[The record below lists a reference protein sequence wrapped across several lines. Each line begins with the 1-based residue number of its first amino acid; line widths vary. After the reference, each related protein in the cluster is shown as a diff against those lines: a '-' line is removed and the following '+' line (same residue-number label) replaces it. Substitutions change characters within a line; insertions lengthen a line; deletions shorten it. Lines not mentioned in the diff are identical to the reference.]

1 MKQIYAVLRW
11 VKIHVGHTVEQAVR
25 NSGMSIT
32 ALAERLNVS
41 RKTIY
46 NYFDDEDLDHGT
58 VRRFEKLL
66 NTAILPESAQF
77 DKTNEGNWTNSEKE
91 AAYWRA
97 KYIDLLERYTQLL
110 ENK

>member
-1 MKQIYAVLRW
+1 
-11 VKIHVGHTVEQAVR
+11 VKIHIGHTVEQAVR

-32 ALAERLNVS
+32 ALADRLKVS

-46 NYFDDEDLDHGT
+46 NYFDDEDLDQSI
-58 VRRFEKLL
+58 VIRFEKML
-66 NTAILPESAQF
+66 NVSILPDSAHL
-77 DKTNEGNWTNSEKE
+77 DNNGNPSWSNSEKE

-110 ENK
+110 ENHK